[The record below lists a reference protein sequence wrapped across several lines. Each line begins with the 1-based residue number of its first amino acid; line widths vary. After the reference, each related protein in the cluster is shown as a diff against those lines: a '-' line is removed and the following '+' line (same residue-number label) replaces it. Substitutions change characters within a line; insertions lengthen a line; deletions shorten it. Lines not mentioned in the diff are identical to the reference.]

1 MTTFQRP
8 TISNV
13 PARDGKASIVQA
25 GSAPLKA
32 WRNLKDMP
40 RCRSQTT
47 DIGTVMTHATRPK
60 DWYDIGKD
68 QGIRAGR
75 RGVEVQ
81 RHQSDFVNEDENAAW
96 IDGVLEGV
104 LSVGAR
110 IAAVTSVQ
118 DVMPGSKGG
127 IIQVIMVERLG

>member
-1 MTTFQRP
+1 
-8 TISNV
+8 
-13 PARDGKASIVQA
+13 
-25 GSAPLKA
+25 
-32 WRNLKDMP
+32 
-40 RCRSQTT
+40 
-47 DIGTVMTHATRPK
+47 MTHATRPK